1 MKNKK
6 VKSEL
11 VTIVSASQ
19 IMEVGA
25 EFSPEQYLPQ
35 PELSEEEQNIFVENI
50 TKSILTASVC
60 IEDIADEVLTN
71 FPISDDK
78 LPELP
83 YGKSDNIEKFF
94 AVSGGKSSGES
105 NYLAGT
111 CPYVSSGD
119 PQNSIVR
126 LVNDVN
132 GEVFENGAITVTC
145 FGQACVQPWRFM
157 ARGNGGS
164 AVRVLIPKYKMSYSE
179 MAWFAAQINMQ
190 RWRFF
195 YGRMAIQKRLK
206 QLKLTAPSKKIEDGE
221 NSIAKKI
228 CELSGTFSNIMKE

>member
-1 MKNKK
+1 M
-6 VKSEL
+6 V
-11 VTIVSASQ
+11 VCWA
-19 IMEVGA
+19 
-25 EFSPEQYLPQ
+25 
-35 PELSEEEQNIFVENI
+35 LSYI
-50 TKSILTASVC
+50 K
-60 IEDIADEVLTN
+60 
-71 FPISDDK
+71 
-78 LPELP
+78 
-83 YGKSDNIEKFF
+83 G
-94 AVSGGKSSGES
+94 
-105 NYLAGT
+105 
-111 CPYVSSGD
+111 
-119 PQNSIVR
+119 R